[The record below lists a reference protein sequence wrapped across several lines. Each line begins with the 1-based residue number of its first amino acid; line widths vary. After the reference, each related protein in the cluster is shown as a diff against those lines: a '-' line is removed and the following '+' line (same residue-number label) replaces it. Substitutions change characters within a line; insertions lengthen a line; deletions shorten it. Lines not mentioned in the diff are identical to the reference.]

1 MHCAFRRPG
10 SAYRIGIFVTPSAK
24 RTDRMMEKNSG
35 PLAGLRI
42 LDLSRILAGPTCTQ
56 LLGDL
61 GAEVIKIERPGVGD
75 DTRIWGPPYVKDAAG
90 RETRES
96 AYYLCANRNKK
107 SVAVDLAKPGGAAL
121 IRQLAGKCDILI
133 ENFKVGGLAKYGLGY
148 DHLKDANP
156 RLVYCSITGF
166 GQTGPYASRPGY
178 DALIQAMGGIMSIT
192 GQPEGE
198 PTKVGVGI
206 ADIMCGMYATV
217 SILSAIHHRDQT
229 GRGQYIDVALFDT
242 QISWLIN
249 FATNYFVSGQIP
261 SRMGNAHPNVL
272 PYQVFETLDDHV
284 LIACGNDGQFERF
297 CVVAGAH
304 ELCIDPR
311 FSSNSDRIRHRD
323 ALIPVVKELVK
334 KKPRDFWI
342 AKLAKANVPCGPVN
356 DIGQVFADPQAVQRQ
371 MSIVMD
377 HPVAGD
383 GQVRLIGN
391 PIKMSETP
399 VSYRHAP
406 PLLGENTNDVL
417 GELLGLDGEAISR
430 LRERG
435 IVGVDPMA
443 EEGQQDAER

>member
-1 MHCAFRRPG
+1 
-10 SAYRIGIFVTPSAK
+10 
-24 RTDRMMEKNSG
+24 MEKNGG
-35 PLAGLRI
+35 PLDGLRI

-90 RETRES
+90 RDTRES

-107 SVAVDLAKPGGAAL
+107 SVAVDLASPEGAAL

-148 DHLKDANP
+148 DDLKEANP

-217 SILSAIHHRDQT
+217 SILSAIHHRESS

-242 QISWLIN
+242 QMSWLIN
-249 FATNYFVSGQIP
+249 FATNYFVSGQVP
-261 SRMGNAHPNVL
+261 SRMGNSHPNVL
-272 PYQVFETLDDHV
+272 PYQVFETSDGHV
-284 LIACGNDGQFERF
+284 LVACGNDGQFQRF
-297 CVVAGAH
+297 CAVAGAP
-304 ELCIDPR
+304 ELATDPR
-311 FSSNSDRIRHRD
+311 FSTNPDRIRHREF
-323 ALIPVVKELVK
+323 LIPAVTALVK
-334 KKPRDFWI
+334 KQPRDFWI
-342 AKLAKANVPCGPVN
+342 AELAKANVPCGPVN

-371 MSIVMD
+371 MSITMD

-399 VSYRHAP
+399 VTYRHAP
-406 PLLGENTNDVL
+406 PLLGEDTDNVL
-417 GELLGLDGEAISR
+417 GDLLGLDGGAIAG
-430 LRERG
+430 LRQRG
-435 IVGVDPMA
+435 VVGADPLATGA
-443 EEGQQDAER
+443 EEESQDVRVI